1 VYRHILV
8 TIDGSAEADAALQE
22 AIDLAQDC
30 GSRLTI
36 VALARPQPWWSMCSV
51 YPVAMFQLQADL
63 LIAAEAALCEA
74 RERVPDDLPVTTIL
88 ARTSLRS
95 VLRGRAA
102 SGCYDLLVV
111 GQRRALRG
119 RRRRVRSLRGIPMLV
134 VSPPAPPR
142 SRTATPGSDRS
153 APPLGRVASR

>member
-63 LIAAEAALCEA
+63 LTAAEAALCEA

-88 ARTSLRS
+88 ARTALRN
-95 VLRGRAA
+95 VLCGRAA

-111 GQRRALRG
+111 GKRRALR

-134 VSPPAPPR
+134 VTPPAPPR
-142 SRTATPGSDRS
+142 SPTATPRSDRS